1 MGALRLGASGASY
14 QASGTGTFSQ
24 PSWQPAAPPR
34 TAAATLGNT
43 RPLKRSHALE
53 RLEKLLPSLHSLLC
67 VCPRADQAAGDQLQE
82 GQGGSKEPAGAQGLR
97 VCTFLYSSSSPSC
110 SCQVSSSCHEEEPQR
125 QGSEKTGFYSSCA
138 AHSHSLET
146 LSCQSYYET
155 NQVPDSGLALP
166 HPQESQHC
174 TKLYLQGKQSEMA
187 SPKNPLAIQKKTF
200 KTSVT
205 VTPSTQPASHWLL
218 PGLA

>member
-1 MGALRLGASGASY
+1 MGVSTLNESLCTQLPSLWDTDLSPARVAASCSSQSCSCYTGQHRTANV
-14 QASGTGTFSQ
+14 QPCSGT
-24 PSWQPAAPPR
+24 AAKI
-34 TAAATLGNT
+34 TL
-43 RPLKRSHALE
+43 PF
-53 RLEKLLPSLHSLLC
+53 LHSLLC
-67 VCPRADQAAGDQLQE
+67 VCLRADQATGDQLQA
-82 GQGGSKEPAGAQGLR
+82 GQGGSEGPAGAQGLR
-97 VCTFLYSSSSPSC
+97 VCIFLYSSSSPPA
-110 SCQVSSSCHEEEPQR
+110 QVSSCHEEELQR

-155 NQVPDSGLALP
+155 NQVPDSGLAFP

-205 VTPSTQPASHWLL
+205 VTPFTQPASHWLL

>member
-1 MGALRLGASGASY
+1 M
-14 QASGTGTFSQ
+14 QPCSGT
-24 PSWQPAAPPR
+24 AAEM
-34 TAAATLGNT
+34 T
-43 RPLKRSHALE
+43 
-53 RLEKLLPSLHSLLC
+53 LPSLHSLLC
-67 VCPRADQAAGDQLQE
+67 VCLRADQAAGDQLQA
-82 GQGGSKEPAGAQGLR
+82 GQGDSEGPAGAQGLG
-97 VCTFLYSSSSPSC
+97 VCTFLYSSSSPPA
-110 SCQVSSSCHEEEPQR
+110 QVSSSCHEGEEPQR

-187 SPKNPLAIQKKTF
+187 SPKKPPCNSEENVQDKCDSYTLHTASFPLAAPW
-200 KTSVT
+200 TSVSPEQLT
-205 VTPSTQPASHWLL
+205 T
-218 PGLA
+218 GY

>member
-1 MGALRLGASGASY
+1 M
-14 QASGTGTFSQ
+14 QPCSGT
-24 PSWQPAAPPR
+24 AAEM
-34 TAAATLGNT
+34 T
-43 RPLKRSHALE
+43 
-53 RLEKLLPSLHSLLC
+53 LPSLHSLLC
-67 VCPRADQAAGDQLQE
+67 VCLRADQAAGDQLQA
-82 GQGGSKEPAGAQGLR
+82 GQGDSEGPAGAQGLG
-97 VCTFLYSSSSPSC
+97 VCTFLYSSSSPPA
-110 SCQVSSSCHEEEPQR
+110 QVSSSCHEGEEPQR

-187 SPKNPLAIQKKTF
+187 SPKKTPLQFRRKR
-200 KTSVT
+200 SRQV
-205 VTPSTQPASHWLL
+205 
-218 PGLA
+218 

>member
-82 GQGGSKEPAGAQGLR
+82 GQGGSKGPAGAQGLR
-97 VCTFLYSSSSPSC
+97 VCTFLYSSSSPPAPARS
-110 SCQVSSSCHEEEPQR
+110 
-125 QGSEKTGFYSSCA
+125 A
-138 AHSHSLET
+138 AAATKKSPSARVVKKQAFILHVLLTVTAWRHSLAKVIMKQIKSQT
-146 LSCQSYYET
+146 QASLFPT
-155 NQVPDSGLALP
+155 
-166 HPQESQHC
+166 PQESQHC

>member
-1 MGALRLGASGASY
+1 MWVSTPNGSLYIQLPNLWDTDLSPAFMAASCSSQSCSCYTG
-14 QASGTGTFSQ
+14 QHRTPNVQPCSGTTAKITSLS
-24 PSWQPAAPPR
+24 PQPAF
-34 TAAATLGNT
+34 
-43 RPLKRSHALE
+43 
-53 RLEKLLPSLHSLLC
+53 
-67 VCPRADQAAGDQLQE
+67 VCLRADQTTGDQLQA
-82 GQGGSKEPAGAQGLR
+82 GQGGSEGPAGAQGLR
-97 VCTFLYSSSSPSC
+97 VCIFLYSSSSPPA
-110 SCQVSSSCHEEEPQR
+110 QVSSCHEEEPQI

-187 SPKNPLAIQKKTF
+187 SPKKTLAIQKKTF

-205 VTPSTQPASHWLL
+205 GTPSTQPASHSLL